1 MENRIFLLSMTA
13 VLIVSIISC
22 KPEKDPVGA
31 LNALVKEYG
40 FIGFQNPMKEAG
52 VGTLVAGRPTA
63 LSFVAHRN
71 DCFPAEN
78 LVRHYDESNFNRSYD
93 YTFKGNLGFL
103 SSGTPIATVGAGMT
117 KEYMVHVVLS
127 GVVIE
132 YLSSIDVTDWY
143 IDGISNT
150 CRNYLDQVG
159 FIIQAIRTDNV
170 QLQIYT
176 SRGAQV
182 SLEDEGVSNFFQFNS
197 GVSWSMVDRYT
208 VEVTTPKYIGYQLG
222 RLRKR
227 DNSMVLYRAVS
238 TRDDKYLFEPI
249 SLFEADEVDNE
260 KRFDLFEFEI
270 KSKKF
275 NQINIEKF
283 ENVDRHGIYI
293 E

>member
-1 MENRIFLLSMTA
+1 
-13 VLIVSIISC
+13 
-22 KPEKDPVGA
+22 
-31 LNALVKEYG
+31 
-40 FIGFQNPMKEAG
+40 
-52 VGTLVAGRPTA
+52 
-63 LSFVAHRN
+63 
-71 DCFPAEN
+71 
-78 LVRHYDESNFNRSYD
+78 
-93 YTFKGNLGFL
+93 
-103 SSGTPIATVGAGMT
+103 
-117 KEYMVHVVLS
+117 
-127 GVVIE
+127 
-132 YLSSIDVTDWY
+132 
-143 IDGISNT
+143 
-150 CRNYLDQVG
+150 
-159 FIIQAIRTDNV
+159 
-170 QLQIYT
+170 
-176 SRGAQV
+176 
-182 SLEDEGVSNFFQFNS
+182 
-197 GVSWSMVDRYT
+197 MVDRYT